1 MSTRGLIFA
10 IGGLRLTG
18 YGLIMALGLLLG
30 YIVASQQARLR
41 RIRSSAV
48 NKVCFFAIL
57 FALIVGR
64 IIYVIAN
71 VGFYG
76 QYLSAIPRI
85 WEGGVSTLGAVAGAV
100 LGTFIGSGKRGFKRA
115 LDTLVPG
122 MLLALAVCRLGE
134 LTTWQGRGMT
144 VSSGVIFPIAINNS
158 LGARCLAVCIYEAVA
173 ALLIMLRATSMRIKP
188 SGRSGLT
195 SLMLL
200 GLIQVPLES
209 MRSDDFLAIGFV
221 KVDQLIGMLMA
232 VAIISVFLRGHLRAG
247 KNAMFGLAAFL
258 IAIAM
263 VVMCV
268 LEEFKIDD
276 SSNLLL
282 NYFMLLI
289 YVTVMGACGLYLNV
303 GWRAAQAQ
311 NGERGNTARV
321 GNHRPNSTY
330 YPGTYASARAQQAQQ
345 SAPAPQY
352 SRRVDAYRQAQAQAT
367 RRSR

>member
-30 YIVASQQARLR
+30 YIIASQQARHR
-41 RIRSSAV
+41 RIRPSAL
-48 NKVCFFAIL
+48 NKVCFYAIL
-57 FALIVGR
+57 FGLIVGR
-64 IIYVIAN
+64 IIYVISN
-71 VGFYG
+71 IGFYG
-76 QYLSAIPRI
+76 QYVGAILRI
-85 WEGGVSTLGAVAGAV
+85 WEGGVSTLGVVAGAV
-100 LGTFIGSGKRGFKRA
+100 LGTFVGAGKRGFKRA
-115 LDTLVPG
+115 LDTLIPG

-144 VSSGVIFPIAINNS
+144 ISGNIVFPIAISNS
-158 LGARCLAVCIYEAVA
+158 QGKLCLAVCIYEAVA
-173 ALLIMLRATSMRIKP
+173 ALLIMVRAIAIRGKP

-200 GLIQVPLES
+200 GLMQVPLES

-221 KVDQLIGMLMA
+221 KMDQLIGMLMA
-232 VAIISVFLRGHLRAG
+232 VTIISIFLRGHLRAQ
-247 KNAMFGLAAFL
+247 KSTPFGIAAF
-258 IAIAM
+258 AITIVM

-276 SSNLLL
+276 SANLLL
-282 NYFMLLI
+282 NYLMLLI
-289 YVTVMGACGLYLNV
+289 YVSVMAACGLYLNV
-303 GWRAAQAQ
+303 GWRAAQVQ
-311 NGERGNTARV
+311 GSGNTSRV

-330 YPGTYASARAQQAQQ
+330 YPERYGAAAHAQRAQQTA
-345 SAPAPQY
+345 AAPQY
-352 SRRVDAYRQAQAQAT
+352 SRRVDEYRQSQVT